1 MILPSP
7 FNTHSHIH
15 TRSLVY
21 ILKEYL
27 QKREETVIQWFREER
42 ASRGNHD
49 RVEDG
54 GKESG
59 DEESDG
65 ESGGGGRESGGG
77 QEEWYSCEE
86 DLTENVTSYSIKS
99 MELTCMPPAAV
110 GKDQDLSK
118 QRRRSWSSRRSA
130 SLLPSAPP
138 T

>member
-1 MILPSP
+1 MVVLHNSA
-7 FNTHSHIH
+7 FSFQH
-15 TRSLVY
+15 TLTQSLVY
-21 ILKEYL
+21 ILKEFL

-42 ASRGNHD
+42 ASRGNHN

-118 QRRRSWSSRRSA
+118 QRRSWSSRRSA
-130 SLLPSAPP
+130 SLVPSAPP

>member
-1 MILPSP
+1 MVVLHNSA
-7 FNTHSHIH
+7 FSFQH
-15 TRSLVY
+15 TLTQSLVY

-49 RVEDG
+49 RIEDG
-54 GKESG
+54 
-59 DEESDG
+59 DEN
-65 ESGGGGRESGGG
+65 GGGGQESGGG

-99 MELTCMPPAAV
+99 VELTCMPPAAV

-118 QRRRSWSSRRSA
+118 QRRSWSSWRSA

>member
-65 ESGGGGRESGGG
+65 ESDGGRER
-77 QEEWYSCEE
+77 
-86 DLTENVTSYSIKS
+86 V
-99 MELTCMPPAAV
+99 V
-110 GKDQDLSK
+110 V
-118 QRRRSWSSRRSA
+118 RRVVVARKNGIHVKRI
-130 SLLPSAPP
+130 
-138 T
+138 

>member
-1 MILPSP
+1 MVVLYDSA
-7 FNTHSHIH
+7 FSFQH
-15 TRSLVY
+15 TLTQSLVY

-54 GKESG
+54 GKES
-59 DEESDG
+59 D
-65 ESGGGGRESGGG
+65 GGGWESGGG

-118 QRRRSWSSRRSA
+118 QRRSWSSWRSA

-138 T
+138 M

>member
-15 TRSLVY
+15 TQSLVY

-59 DEESDG
+59 G
-65 ESGGGGRESGGG
+65 ESGGGQGDEESGGG
-77 QEEWYSCEE
+77 RESSGGQESG
-86 DLTENVTSYSIKS
+86 LHVKRI
-99 MELTCMPPAAV
+99 
-110 GKDQDLSK
+110 
-118 QRRRSWSSRRSA
+118 
-130 SLLPSAPP
+130 
-138 T
+138 

>member
-7 FNTHSHIH
+7 FNTHSHIL
-15 TRSLVY
+15 TQSLVY

-54 GKESG
+54 GEN
-59 DEESDG
+59 
-65 ESGGGGRESGGG
+65 GGGGQESGGG

-118 QRRRSWSSRRSA
+118 QRRRSSRRSA
-130 SLLPSAPP
+130 SLVPSAPP